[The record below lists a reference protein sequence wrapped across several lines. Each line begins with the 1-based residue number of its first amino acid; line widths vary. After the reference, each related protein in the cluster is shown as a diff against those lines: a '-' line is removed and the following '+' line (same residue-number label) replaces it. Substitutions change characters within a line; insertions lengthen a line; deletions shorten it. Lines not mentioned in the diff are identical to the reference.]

1 MERRHFIKLVSAT
14 AGFAAGFGAHV
25 GEDTIADVIAA
36 RGERLISDRLVA
48 CPGRRPTY
56 RDRSDMVYHLFLRV
70 EVGEARF
77 FPAADW
83 TGGAPMVKLPSGQMT
98 YGHEASVCNYIA
110 EFLNQDLGIKNEL
123 ANGPT
128 EGPGPVSKIVIGS
141 GASNKQAEMYLGT
154 PRDPN
159 FEAGSCKLHFG
170 ILKGKGTLV
179 RKQYGTMIER
189 DAHVICDCHRRPL
202 YHPDSRGDQQTD
214 DYLLVTRIP
223 GEAPGTYV
231 TIFAGLHGPGTR
243 AAELLYSDGIVPL
256 RELESLH
263 DKIGFRLGRTPFFQ
277 AIFRASEFD
286 PELKFD
292 DTQSDV
298 ATKLELVEAAPLTR
312 RL

>member
-1 MERRHFIKLVSAT
+1 
-14 AGFAAGFGAHV
+14 
-25 GEDTIADVIAA
+25 
-36 RGERLISDRLVA
+36 
-48 CPGRRPTY
+48 
-56 RDRSDMVYHLFLRV
+56 
-70 EVGEARF
+70 
-77 FPAADW
+77 
-83 TGGAPMVKLPSGQMT
+83 
-98 YGHEASVCNYIA
+98 
-110 EFLNQDLGIKNEL
+110 
-123 ANGPT
+123 
-128 EGPGPVSKIVIGS
+128 
-141 GASNKQAEMYLGT
+141 
-154 PRDPN
+154 
-159 FEAGSCKLHFG
+159 
-170 ILKGKGTLV
+170 
-179 RKQYGTMIER
+179 
-189 DAHVICDCHRRPL
+189 
-202 YHPDSRGDQQTD
+202 
-214 DYLLVTRIP
+214 LLVTRIP